1 MKTELVSVTP
11 SLAREWLKKNTKNR
25 PIRPSHVET
34 LRQALTR
41 GEQVTTHQ
49 GIAFD
54 TEGELIDG
62 QHRLTAVSLMP
73 EGFSWS
79 LLVTWGLD
87 RDTVFPVVDFTQAKR
102 RTSDVLRLNRG
113 AGETAN
119 FLARLY
125 LGRTTG
131 ITAVYVQPFADFVQP
146 EISDLMAF
154 CPTAARTWSSAPVR
168 AAAVLAMKSGDV
180 DYTKLVYRSLV
191 ARDFESM
198 PKAAQVLF
206 RSYMNGTVRAS
217 AAIDIFARCLKV
229 FDPGSA
235 HLKQVKILDV
245 STVVEQTRDVLR
257 EAIFTSGK
265 KKAPPN
271 DRGVKGT
278 VYSRNSTG
286 RQQPGATA
294 R

>member
-34 LRQALTR
+34 LRQALAR

-62 QHRLTAVSLMP
+62 QHRLTAISLMP
-73 EGFSWS
+73 EGFSW
-79 LLVTWGLD
+79 LLQVTWGLD
-87 RDTVFPVVDFTQAKR
+87 RATVFPVVDFTQSKR
-102 RTSDVLRLNRG
+102 STSDVLRLDRG
-113 AGETAN
+113 AGEAAN

-131 ITAVYVQPFADFVQP
+131 ITAVYVQPFADFIQP
-146 EISDLMAF
+146 EIMDLMAF
-154 CPTAARTWSSAPVR
+154 CPTIVRTWSSAPVR

-180 DYTKLVYRSLV
+180 DYAKLVYRALV

-198 PKAAQVLF
+198 PKAAQALF

-229 FDPGSA
+229 FDPSSA
-235 HLKQVKILDV
+235 HLKQVKIVDV
-245 STVVEQTRDVLR
+245 STVVEQTRELLR
-257 EAIFTSGK
+257 DAIFTTEK
-265 KKAPPN
+265 KKAPQS
-271 DRGVKGT
+271 DRGAKGP
-278 VYSRNSTG
+278 VYGRNSTA
-286 RQQPGATA
+286 RQQPGAGA

>member
-34 LRQALTR
+34 LRQALVR

-62 QHRLTAVSLMP
+62 QHRLAAISLMTD
-73 EGFSWS
+73 GFSW
-79 LLVTWGLD
+79 LLQVTWGLD

-102 RTSDVLRLNRG
+102 RTSDVLRIDRG

-131 ITAVYVQPFADFVQP
+131 LTAVYAQPFADFIQP
-146 EISDLMAF
+146 EFSDLLAF
-154 CPTAARTWSSAPVR
+154 CPSSVRTWSSAPVR
-168 AAAVLAMKSGDV
+168 AAAVLAMKCGDV
-180 DYTKLVYRSLV
+180 DYAKLVYRALV

-198 PKAAQVLF
+198 PKAAQSLF
-206 RSYMNGTVRAS
+206 RSYMNGSVRAS
-217 AAIDIFARCLKV
+217 AAVDIFARCIKV
-229 FDPGSA
+229 FDPSSA
-235 HLKQVKILDV
+235 HLKQVKIVDV
-245 STVVEQTRDVLR
+245 STVVEQTKDLLR
-257 EAIFTSGK
+257 EAIFGVGK
-265 KKAPPN
+265 KKAPPS
-271 DRGVKGT
+271 DRGAKDTAYG
-278 VYSRNSTG
+278 RNSTA
-286 RQQPGATA
+286 RQLFGAA
-294 R
+294 SR